1 MQTRRG
7 MNLAVRVRR
16 ALLVEQARGALGQRR
31 FAIIRC
37 LERLGAAQQYID

>member
-16 ALLVEQARGALGQRR
+16 ALL
-31 FAIIRC
+31 
-37 LERLGAAQQYID
+37 ERLGATQQYID